1 MADDVQ
7 TPSGLGSGGP
17 ALRRLVSVCVF
28 CGSNP
33 GHDPSFTEV
42 AGRFGRL
49 LADRKVSVVTGGGH
63 VGMMGAVAD
72 AALAAGG
79 QVRGVITRALLDREV
94 GHRGLT
100 ELHVV
105 DTMHQRKALMADLA
119 DAFVMLPGGF
129 GTLEELFEAVT
140 WSQLGIHDKPCGAL
154 DVAGYFDPLAA
165 LLDRAVDQGFV
176 RPEHRGLLM
185 VDEDPVS
192 LLDRMAAWRPPGLQ
206 KWLDRSER

>member
-1 MADDVQ
+1 MADDV
-7 TPSGLGSGGP
+7 PLRRGP
-17 ALRRLVSVCVF
+17 APDGPRAPRLASVCVF
-28 CGSNP
+28 CGSSP
-33 GHDPSFTEV
+33 GRDPGFTQAAE
-42 AGRFGRL
+42 RFGRL
-49 LADRKVSVVTGGGH
+49 LAERGLSVVTGGGH

-100 ELHVV
+100 ELRVV

-140 WSQLGIHDKPCGAL
+140 WSQLGIHDKPCGVL

-165 LLDRAVDQGFV
+165 LLDGAVRQGFV
-176 RPEHRGLLM
+176 RAEHRDLLL
-185 VDEDPVS
+185 VDEDPAA
-192 LLDRMAAWRPPGLQ
+192 LLDRLAAWRPVRHER
-206 KWLDRSER
+206 WLDRSER

>member
-1 MADDVQ
+1 LAER
-7 TPSGLGSGGP
+7 G
-17 ALRRLVSVCVF
+17 
-28 CGSNP
+28 
-33 GHDPSFTEV
+33 V
-42 AGRFGRL
+42 A
-49 LADRKVSVVTGGGH
+49 VVTGGGH

-72 AALAAGG
+72 AALASGG

-140 WSQLGIHDKPCGAL
+140 WSQLGIHDKPCGVL
-154 DVAGYFDPLAA
+154 DVAGYFDPLGAW
-165 LLDRAVDQGFV
+165 LDRAVDQEFV
-176 RPEHRGLLM
+176 RPEHRTLLL

-192 LLDRMAAWRPPGLQ
+192 LLERMAAWRPPRTE